1 MNPSASTLMIP
12 VETQIR
18 EMDAKILLACVAA
31 ERGFRVVIGS
41 RAFLHFQVASIPRGV
56 YLAKS
61 MRSLSIRM
69 FKILRQ
75 LGHEIVAWDEEALVH
90 PPPEIYFTRRLSPE
104 TIKEVSH
111 LFAWGRENF
120 DLFKKYPDLP
130 QKLPIH
136 ISGNPRGDMLRT
148 DMRSYFDREVE
159 KLRQAYGDFIL
170 INTNF
175 PDVNAF
181 VPGLNLFLPPD
192 NPGGKTRLGQAGLG
206 MSRPF
211 AEMLRNHKQAI
222 FENFMQLIP
231 MLEQAFPDCTIVIR
245 PHPTEND
252 RVYHEIAKQGR
263 RIRVNNDGGIVPWLL
278 AMRAM
283 VHNGCTTGVEAY
295 ALGVPAVTYLPTIN
309 EVIDYEFQGL
319 PNRLSHQCFH
329 FDELRDT
336 LGRILEG
343 ELGAADGEKRQGLM
357 NHYLAAQKGPLACE
371 RMVDVLEAAGYSQK
385 PPPASAIRDYAQ
397 GWLHTQ
403 LRTAVKRMNMRRP
416 GHRNNRA
423 YHDQRFPE
431 LSVAQIE
438 EKIARFGR
446 LMDRFETIRVEPHSK
461 HLFKLKSQAC

>member
-1 MNPSASTLMIP
+1 MIP

-31 ERGFRVVIGS
+31 ERGFPVIIGS

-111 LFAWGRENF
+111 LFAWGQENL
-120 DLFKKYPDLP
+120 DLLRQYPDLP
-130 QKLPIH
+130 QGIPIH
-136 ISGNPRGDMLRT
+136 ISGNPRGDMLRS
-148 DMRSYFDREVE
+148 DMRPYFDKEVE
-159 KLRQAYGDFIL
+159 RLRRTYGDFIL

-181 VPGLNLFLPPD
+181 VPGLNLFLSAD
-192 NPGGKTRLGQAGLG
+192 NSGTKTRFGQAGLG
-206 MSRPF
+206 MSQEF
-211 AEMLRNHKQAI
+211 AEKLRDHKQTI
-222 FENFMQLIP
+222 FEDFKRLIP
-231 MLEQAFPDCTIVIR
+231 SLEQAFPNHTIVVR

-252 RVYHEIAKQGR
+252 RVYHELAKEGQ
-263 RIRVNNDGGIVPWLL
+263 RIRVTNEGSIIPWLL
-278 AMRAM
+278 ATRAM

-295 ALGVPAVTYLPTIN
+295 ALGVPAVAYLSTVN

-319 PNRLSHQCFH
+319 PNRLSHQCFN
-329 FDELRDT
+329 FEALQKT
-336 LGRILEG
+336 LGRILAG
-343 ELGAADGEKRQGLM
+343 ELGAADGDSRQALM
-357 NHYLAAQKGPLACE
+357 DHYLAAQNGSLACE
-371 RMVDVLEAAGYSQK
+371 RMIDVLEAAGYK
-385 PPPASAIRDYAQ
+385 DPPPPRNPIGAYAQ
-397 GWLHTQ
+397 GWLHTNI
-403 LRTAVKRMNMRRP
+403 RTAVKRINMRRP
-416 GHRNNRA
+416 GHRNNLA

-438 EKIARFGR
+438 EKISRFGR
-446 LMDRFETIRVEPHSK
+446 LMNRFETIRVEPHSK
-461 HLFKLKSQAC
+461 HLFRFKC